1 MNARVAVPPDGE
13 ERPTAMTSAITVL
26 APYMGLK
33 NEDTVGYL
41 YIFKVVLS
49 LPEMCHCLRPP
60 VLTIPFFV
68 DFFFTLSFGFLSKFV
83 RKSSAYCL
91 LQTFIAGRKRAQ
103 NVIKIQLSAA
113 SIEVNRLSIVL
124 LISFV
129 MCDATIE

>member
-1 MNARVAVPPDGE
+1 VNARVAVPPDGE

-68 DFFFTLSFGFLSKFV
+68 DFFFHSLFRFLVEICSKIECLLSFTDF
-83 RKSSAYCL
+83 YC
-91 LQTFIAGRKRAQ
+91 R
-103 NVIKIQLSAA
+103 S
-113 SIEVNRLSIVL
+113 
-124 LISFV
+124 
-129 MCDATIE
+129 